1 MPPVP
6 HETNITP
13 KEALWSGL
21 DQPFREA
28 KLGFGRHGGLGK
40 RRIIVGCL
48 AAAALVGGAAAVAI
62 EQLRACNRLD
72 LWLGRS
78 GCLATHDYPNLFE
91 GGNLNRPAMAFEGD
105 TNRLAM
111 AMTETRPATA
121 NGVIP
126 QRYTL
131 LEVTAESGAVLRQTP
146 LGELK
151 EGRLNGAIL
160 LSWNG
165 RYAAMAVPQPEP
177 SAAGEQVRATLRL
190 MPLAGS
196 GSGWEKPMDDIPESR
211 SGLGQF
217 DPDNSRFRL
226 FTGAWTVD
234 GQAIDRGQINWNKA
248 LGSSTMPVNTP
259 DGTTALVN
267 TTTGTIG
274 ITQADGQRSSHD
286 LGVAKGKISTNWLLL
301 SPDGR
306 KLSLILRPSE
316 ADGILQVWD
325 VRSGRRLIDTPVP
338 RLGTEAAWSADS
350 RRLAVRRNDRGGSGY
365 ALFAVGDES
374 SGAGNK

>member
-1 MPPVP
+1 M
-6 HETNITP
+6 
-13 KEALWSGL
+13 
-21 DQPFREA
+21 
-28 KLGFGRHGGLGK
+28 
-40 RRIIVGCL
+40 GCL
-48 AAAALVGGAAAVAI
+48 AAAALVGSAVTIAV

-72 LWLGRS
+72 LWFGRS
-78 GCLATHDYPNLFE
+78 GCLAAHDYPGLFE

-111 AMTETRPATA
+111 AMTETRSATA
-121 NGVIP
+121 GVIP

-131 LEVTAESGAVLRQTP
+131 LEVTAESGTVLRQTP
-146 LGELK
+146 LGELE

-165 RYAAMAVPQPEP
+165 RHAAMAVPQPGP
-177 SAAGEQVRATLRL
+177 SAAKEQVKATLRL
-190 MPLAGS
+190 MPLVGD

-226 FTGAWTVD
+226 FTGAWTIE
-234 GQAIDRGQINWNKA
+234 GQAIDRSQVNWNKA
-248 LGSSTMPVNTP
+248 LGSGTMPVNTP

-267 TTTGTIG
+267 AATGTIG
-274 ITQADGQRSSHD
+274 ITQADGRRSSHE
-286 LGVAKGKISTNWLLL
+286 LGVGKERISTNWLLL

-316 ADGILQVWD
+316 GDGILQVWD
-325 VRSGRRLIDTPVP
+325 IKAGRRLIDTSVP
-338 RLGTEAAWSADS
+338 NLGTEAAWSADS
-350 RRLAVRRNDRGGSGY
+350 RHLAVRRSGREGSGY
-365 ALFAVGDES
+365 ALFALGD
-374 SGAGNK
+374 